1 MDEYANSTSSSLV
14 PETKDEVRVKVFNYE
29 TGHVY
34 MWNIDTFK
42 DKLAMMRDA
51 LINAEKE

>member
-1 MDEYANSTSSSLV
+1 MV

-51 LINAEKE
+51 MNYEVKEKE